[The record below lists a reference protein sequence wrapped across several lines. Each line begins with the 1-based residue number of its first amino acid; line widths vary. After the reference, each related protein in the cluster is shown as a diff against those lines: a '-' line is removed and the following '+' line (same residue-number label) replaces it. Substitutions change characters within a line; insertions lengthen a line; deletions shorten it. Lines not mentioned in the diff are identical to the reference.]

1 MPWIHGALRSST
13 ILSSSFC
20 VYSWPAWKSQIDE
33 LKHSTQWNGQRIA
46 YAFAVGDDEG
56 LVVGDHAL
64 GHAPPVPLAGTGVV
78 GQ

>member
-33 LKHSTQWNGQRIA
+33 LKHSTQWNGQPETYSELRT
-46 YAFAVGDDEG
+46 
-56 LVVGDHAL
+56 
-64 GHAPPVPLAGTGVV
+64 PL
-78 GQ
+78 

>member
-33 LKHSTQWNGQRIA
+33 LKHSTQWNGQPETYSELRTPSPS
-46 YAFAVGDDEG
+46 VTMKV
-56 LVVGDHAL
+56 L
-64 GHAPPVPLAGTGVV
+64 
-78 GQ
+78 